1 MLEKI
6 IEFITPGPLS
16 EKFEFRM
23 RVLTSWI
30 SLGLALGIIMSIAM
44 SLDASNSNIKAPN
57 GQLVL
62 ILQVISSV
70 TIMYCLSGFMGM
82 GVSMMRGEDAEYS
95 GWYWWLL
102 PTVGF
107 LVTGFYLAMFI
118 LGFIFTL
125 FGASSPAPSISQRRQ
140 PKFNT
145 KQLRRE
151 VQAMKV
157 EDLLKEFGKQ
167 FEEIENK
174 NQLAPE
180 EKKIVKK
187 LRGLDRAA
195 LRSQLQ
201 DALSDDELEII
212 FMILIKLLSGE
223 LG

>member
-62 ILQVISSV
+62 ILQLISSV

-82 GVSMMRGEDAEYS
+82 GVSIMRGDKAEYS

-125 FGASSPAPSISQRRQ
+125 FGISSPTPSINYGRRVTNNER
-140 PKFNT
+140 K
-145 KQLRRE
+145 KQIRKE
-151 VQAMKV
+151 IQKKQAK
-157 EDLLKEFGKQ
+157 EFLEEYEQLLKQSPSIQQPILERIILKVR
-167 FEEIENK
+167 N
-174 NQLAPE
+174 APPGARLE
-180 EKKIVKK
+180 DVLSKEDILELMMMLIEKKY
-187 LRGLDRAA
+187 AN
-195 LRSQLQ
+195 
-201 DALSDDELEII
+201 
-212 FMILIKLLSGE
+212 
-223 LG
+223 